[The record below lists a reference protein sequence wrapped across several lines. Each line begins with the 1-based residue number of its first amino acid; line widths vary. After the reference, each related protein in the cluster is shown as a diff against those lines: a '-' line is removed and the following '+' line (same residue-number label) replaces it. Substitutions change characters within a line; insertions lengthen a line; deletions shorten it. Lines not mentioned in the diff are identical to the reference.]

1 MPPSSPPPDTLNA
14 DIGVL
19 KRREVEARLIGPL
32 VEALG
37 EEFGRERVIEV
48 LRRTIIQLAH
58 QQGAALVDQTG
69 GNTLEHFGAVREQ
82 WQRGEALQT
91 EVLEQTPQRLSFN
104 VTRCRYAE
112 LYRALGLEELGA
124 VLSCNRDFA
133 LIQGFN
139 PAVKLT
145 RTQTLMGGA
154 AYCDFRY
161 ELKPANPP
169 PAAAPSP
176 AGGAPST

>member
-1 MPPSSPPPDTLNA
+1 MTTPPPDRLNA
-14 DIGVL
+14 EIGVL
-19 KRREVEARLIGPL
+19 KRREIEARIIGPL
-32 VEALG
+32 VDALG
-37 EEFGRERVIEV
+37 DEFGREHVLDV
-48 LRRTIIQLAH
+48 LRRVIVQIAH

-82 WQRGEALQT
+82 WQRGNALET
-91 EVLEQTPQRLSFN
+91 EVLEQSPERLSFN

-112 LYRALGLEELGA
+112 LYQALGLSELGA
-124 VLSCNRDFA
+124 ALSCNRDFA

-161 ELKPANPP
+161 ELKPEAPAKPP
-169 PAAAPSP
+169 E
-176 AGGAPST
+176 

>member
-1 MPPSSPPPDTLNA
+1 MTNTPPPPDRLNA
-14 DIGVL
+14 EIGVL

-32 VEALG
+32 VDALG
-37 EEFGRERVIEV
+37 AEFGRERVLEV
-48 LRRTIIQLAH
+48 LRRVIVQIAH
-58 QQGAALVDQTG
+58 QQGAALVEQTG
-69 GNTLEHFGAVREQ
+69 GNGLEHFGQVREQ
-82 WQRGEALQT
+82 WQRGNALET
-91 EVLEQTPQRLSFN
+91 EVLEQTPERLAFN

-112 LYRALGLEELGA
+112 MYRALGIPELGA

-154 AYCDFRY
+154 PYCDFRY
-161 ELKPANPP
+161 ELPDAD
-169 PAAAPSP
+169 ARDE
-176 AGGAPST
+176 